1 MNKQVEE
8 YITKHYYDLLAI
20 AKKICKG
27 HEQWSGDLLHFI
39 ILELY
44 DKEEIKLK
52 TFDSNSIKYYITAIM
67 RINFHSK
74 TSPWHYKFMREF
86 KRMNDI
92 NDAVINISVEQ
103 EEFESE
109 LMMEIMEIEY
119 AELSW
124 FHKSVFDLY
133 MELESLKKVANK
145 TNIPLTSISRYIKEA
160 KQQVKN
166 NTINKLNS

>member
-74 TSPWHYKFMREF
+74 TSPWHYKVMREF
-86 KRMNDI
+86 KRMDDI
-92 NDAVINISVEQ
+92 NDEVINISVEQ

-133 MELESLKKVANK
+133 MELESLKKVAK
-145 TNIPLTSISRYIKEA
+145 QTTIPLTSVARYVREA
-160 KQQVKN
+160 KEQVRN